1 MNPPNPPSPLNPPN
15 LPSPL
20 SPSHPT
26 NPHFK
31 DSPKNINHYNLNKN
45 EVDEINNVTNSREN
59 NQNENQVYFYWND
72 AVGTQL
78 ANELNSNYEKIVH
91 WKRNLSMLPS
101 GTAGKNYIEEVIRL
115 MKLWVNDTPL
125 KKIAWKAV
133 HVMPA
138 LLLQKPS
145 KSSKSKDH
153 HADLERR
160 LKLWEEGKI
169 EELLYEG
176 QTTQERMKS
185 PDSSMTIAKIS
196 MKFRVL
202 MSKGNVNGA

>member
-15 LPSPL
+15 LPIPL

-72 AVGTQL
+72 AVGTQF

-176 QTTQERMKS
+176 QTIQERMKS